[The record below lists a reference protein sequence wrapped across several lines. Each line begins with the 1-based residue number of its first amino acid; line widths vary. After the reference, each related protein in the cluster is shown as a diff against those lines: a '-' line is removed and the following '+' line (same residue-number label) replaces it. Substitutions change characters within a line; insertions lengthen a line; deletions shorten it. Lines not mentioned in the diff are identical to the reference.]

1 MVEAGSAGAEYFLG
15 MPAVTAK
22 HSPPLVRAAEARR
35 LLLGA
40 QGLLD
45 DPARPATAA
54 AVQSLVER
62 MGFVQVDSINV
73 VERAHHLTLGSR
85 LDAYRPA
92 LLHGLLEKRRS
103 LFEHWTHDASAIP
116 TAFFPHWRHRFSSFR
131 KRMHGDNWLRERLG
145 PGYRKIMDEI
155 RGRIR
160 RDGPVLSR
168 DFEHDRKGEPGGWW
182 GWKPQKAALEV
193 LWRSGELA
201 ILRREGFQKVYDL
214 TERVLP
220 EAHALPAPDLRE
232 HSDWACRSALERLG
246 VATPGEIFLFWRA
259 VSPPEARRWCRDA
272 VHRGEVEEVLVEAV
286 DGSAPRKAFAV
297 HDWRARLKKLPTP
310 PDRMRLLSPFDPILR
325 DRKRALRLFGFDY
338 HFEAFVPAAKRKHG
352 YYVLPVLDG
361 EDLVARV
368 EPKFRRDTGTL
379 EVRGVW
385 WEKSRKHEG
394 RLRSALERLA
404 SQIGARS
411 IDILKR

>member
-1 MVEAGSAGAEYFLG
+1 
-15 MPAVTAK
+15 MPAVATKPAK
-22 HSPPLVRAAEARR
+22 TTPVVRAADARR

-73 VERAHHLTLGSR
+73 VERAHHLTLSSR

-92 LLHGLLEKRRS
+92 LLTTLLEKRRS

-116 TAFFPHWRHRFSSFR
+116 TAFFPHWRHRFDRFL
-131 KRMHGDNWLRERLG
+131 KRMRGDNWLRERLG
-145 PGYRKIMDEI
+145 PGYRKIMAEI
-155 RGRIR
+155 RERIR

-220 EAHALPAPDLRE
+220 EAHGLPAPDHDE
-232 HSDWACRSALERLG
+232 HADWACRSALERLG
-246 VATPGEIFLFWRA
+246 VATASEIFLFWRT
-259 VSPPEARRWCRDA
+259 VTPQQARKWCREAVARGDA
-272 VHRGEVEEVLVEAV
+272 EDVLVESV
-286 DGSAPRKAFAV
+286 DGSAPRKAVAV
-297 HDWRARLKKLPTP
+297 VDWRARVKRLPSP

-325 DRKRALRLFGFDY
+325 DRFRAVRLFGFDY
-338 HFEAFVPAAKRKHG
+338 RFEAFVPAPKRKHG
-352 YYVLPVLDG
+352 YYVMPVLDG
-361 EDLVARV
+361 ENLVARV

-385 WEKSRKHEG
+385 WEKAAKREG
-394 RLRSALERLA
+394 RLRDALERLA
-404 SQIGARS
+404 TLIGATS
-411 IDILKR
+411 IDVLKR

>member
-1 MVEAGSAGAEYFLG
+1 
-15 MPAVTAK
+15 MPV
-22 HSPPLVRAAEARR
+22 VRAAEARR

-54 AVQSLVER
+54 SVQSLVER

-73 VERAHHLTLGSR
+73 VERAHHLTLASR

-92 LLHGLLEKRRS
+92 LLSGLLEKRRS

-116 TAFFPHWRHRFSSFR
+116 TSFFPHWRHRFSRFL
-131 KRMHGDNWLRERLG
+131 KRIRGDGWLRERLG
-145 PGYRKIMDEI
+145 PGYRRIMDEI
-155 RGRIR
+155 RERIR

-201 ILRREGFQKVYDL
+201 IVRREAFQKVYDL

-220 EAHALPAPDLRE
+220 EVHGLPAPEPRE
-232 HSDWACRSALERLG
+232 HADWACRSALERLG
-246 VATPGEIFLFWRA
+246 VASPSEIFQFWRA
-259 VSPPEARRWCRDA
+259 VTPSDARRWCREA
-272 VHRGEVEEVLVEAV
+272 VGRGEAENVVVESV
-286 DGSAPRKAFAV
+286 DGSAPRKAIAV
-297 HDWRARLKKLPTP
+297 AGWRARLKRLPSP
-310 PDRMRLLSPFDPILR
+310 PDRTRLLSPFDPILR
-325 DRKRALRLFGFDY
+325 DRARALRLFGFDY
-338 HFEAFVPAAKRKHG
+338 HFEAFVPAPKRKHG
-352 YYVLPVLDG
+352 YYVMPVLDG
-361 EDLVARV
+361 EELVARV

-379 EVRGVW
+379 EIRGVW
-385 WEKSRKHEG
+385 WEKSRRHEG
-394 RLRSALERLA
+394 RLRTALERLGA
-404 SQIGARS
+404 FIGASS
-411 IDILKR
+411 IDVLKR